1 MTDITVR
8 DIIYIKPGKT
18 NPSFDDCLAVV
29 DTVHEE
35 FVSAYVSIPGGFG
48 PERFYIKLDRTMY
61 VVVGRM

>member
-1 MTDITVR
+1 METEVGEIVY
-8 DIIYIKPGKT
+8 IIPGKT

-29 DTVHEE
+29 DTIHEGYI
-35 FVSAYVSIPGGFG
+35 SAYVSTPGGFG